1 MFETC
6 IVALV
11 VQRMHAS
18 ALPLYEEMGGAST
31 RPPLPNRSQTSCW
44 KARIGMW
51 TPRKFD
57 FKCAMATVFTYRGW
71 PIQQMLALARSG
83 SMLPAANALI
93 ACALVI
99 LGGNVKFLD
108 YRCAR
113 KTLSEKARSNS
124 LL

>member
-1 MFETC
+1 M
-6 IVALV
+6 
-11 VQRMHAS
+11 
-18 ALPLYEEMGGAST
+18 
-31 RPPLPNRSQTSCW
+31 
-44 KARIGMW
+44 
-51 TPRKFD
+51 KFD
-57 FKCAMATVFTYRGW
+57 FKCAMITVFTYRGW
-71 PIQQMLALARSG
+71 PIQQMLALARPG

-108 YRCAR
+108 YRCVR